1 MRFVRWNRDAT
12 CILLGLLLVVAVATV
27 LITPDPTDDVHGIVR
42 SHRTLYPAIAGIAVP
57 TALTLLPAEQLDHKQ
72 SSTQFATSSLL
83 QLICTFRC

>member
-12 CILLGLLLVVAVATV
+12 YILLGLLLVVAVATV

-42 SHRTLYPAIAGIAVP
+42 SHRTLHPTIAGIAVA
-57 TALTLLPAEQLDHKQ
+57 TALTLHPAEQLDGKQ
-72 SSTQFATSSLL
+72 SSEFATSSLL